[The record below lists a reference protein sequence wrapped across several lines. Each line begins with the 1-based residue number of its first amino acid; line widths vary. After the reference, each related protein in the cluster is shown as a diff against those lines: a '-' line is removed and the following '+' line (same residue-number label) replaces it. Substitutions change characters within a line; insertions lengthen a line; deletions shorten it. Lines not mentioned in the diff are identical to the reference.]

1 MTSQGAGGRV
11 RTLHRSRVAAL
22 LLATLAL
29 TACSS
34 LGVLGDLGD
43 RVVVQPLA
51 QVARA
56 VGLYGADDFCAR
68 SASLVNPA
76 TPVPGLGG
84 TGAPAVVAAVPGGI
98 GGTGQPA
105 QRPGLGGTGQVAA
118 APGLGGTGQVA
129 APGLGGTGQV
139 AGHGVGG
146 TGIVG
151 VVTGFGSIC
160 VNGLRVEYMPDTP
173 VLRDGQPAPQ
183 SALAVGQVVALQAD
197 GDGARLRAGRI
208 AVLDTAVG
216 PLSVVDAA
224 SGRFELMG
232 QSGTALE
239 RADLAGLLPGQWVRV
254 SGHRLASGEIRA
266 SRVQASEP
274 GLAWVSGPA
283 QPEAGG
289 WRVGTTPVVPE
300 NTAWPADLA
309 PGQEL
314 GVLGRWT
321 GDRLVASQFVSRPTR
336 TALGAVDDVVL
347 QGYVHGVQGRELRLG
362 FDTLTLGQVLQVL
375 GGSLDALRAGQPV
388 LVRGRV
394 DGQQRLVV
402 DRLEFRHEGRRGERG
417 SVTTGSDDSDDR
429 DDSDNSGSGSGSGNG
444 GDSGGQGRGRGR
456 GRGGD

>member
-105 QRPGLGGTGQVAA
+105 QRPGLGGTGQVA
-118 APGLGGTGQVA
+118 
-129 APGLGGTGQV
+129 
-139 AGHGVGG
+139 GHGVGG

-160 VNGLRVEYMPDTP
+160 VNGLRVEYTPDTP

-183 SALAVGQVVALQAD
+183 SALAVGQVVALQAG